1 MFSDNNN
8 YMSIID
14 EIEVKMDLLNERIPS
29 VFSPLI
35 CEAGQEG
42 MDEKME
48 RCLGFME
55 RKDLCYADFSYVM
68 SYYLAVKPE
77 RNMDPLLERLDNIM
91 DILHDLPG
99 SALLAAS
106 YYGMEE
112 LEMRLPRLLS
122 ILENPFGK
130 IPVLSGGMKTDAAS
144 MTAGTILAADGGPA
158 EGAKAI
164 QLYFKFRERKGLN
177 PTDPG
182 ILRMTGLLG
191 ILADRPS
198 DLTEQIFAISD
209 QMGLENRW
217 EHLSETEKVL
227 IACCKW
233 MGDAVGSPEISDAMN
248 LTAMNF
254 LYGMPQE
261 AAAVA
266 AACLFPFALKMK

>member
-29 VFSPLI
+29 VFRPLTG
-35 CEAGQEG
+35 EVGQ
-42 MDEKME
+42 MRRTEKIE

-55 RKDLCYADFSYVM
+55 RKGLWYGDLSGVTAF
-68 SYYLAVKPE
+68 YLAVKPE
-77 RNMDPLLERLDNIM
+77 ENVDHLLERFDNIM

-112 LEMRLPRLLS
+112 LEMRLPRLLG

-130 IPVLSGGMKTDAAS
+130 IPVSSGGMKTDAAS

-191 ILADRPS
+191 ILADRPA
-198 DLTEQIFAISD
+198 DLAEQIFDIAD
-209 QMGLENRW
+209 QMGEDIRW
-217 EHLSETEKVL
+217 VYLSETEKML
-227 IACCKW
+227 SACCKW
-233 MGDAVGSPEISDAMN
+233 MGDAISSPEISDAMN
-248 LTAMNF
+248 LTARNF

-266 AACLFPFALKMK
+266 AACLFPFALKLK

>member
-29 VFSPLI
+29 VFRPLI
-35 CEAGQEG
+35 GEAGQEN

-55 RKDLCYADFSYVM
+55 RKGLWYGDLSCIMAF
-68 SYYLAVKPE
+68 YLAVKPE
-77 RNMDPLLERLDNIM
+77 KNVDHLLERLDNIM
-91 DILHDLPG
+91 GFLHDLPG
-99 SALLAAS
+99 SALLATS

-112 LEMRLPRLLS
+112 LEMHLPRLLG

-130 IPVLSGGMKTDAAS
+130 ISVSSEGMKTDAAS
-144 MTAGTILAADGGPA
+144 MAAGTILAADGGPA

-164 QLYFKFRERKGLN
+164 QMYFKFREREEID
-177 PTDPG
+177 PADPG

-191 ILADRPS
+191 ILADRPA
-198 DLTEQIFAISD
+198 DLAEKIFAISD
-209 QMGLENRW
+209 QLGEESRW
-217 EHLSETEKVL
+217 VHLSETERVL

-233 MGDAVGSPEISDAMN
+233 MGDAVGSPERGDALN
-248 LTAMNF
+248 LTARNF

-266 AACLFPFALKMK
+266 AACIFPFALKLK